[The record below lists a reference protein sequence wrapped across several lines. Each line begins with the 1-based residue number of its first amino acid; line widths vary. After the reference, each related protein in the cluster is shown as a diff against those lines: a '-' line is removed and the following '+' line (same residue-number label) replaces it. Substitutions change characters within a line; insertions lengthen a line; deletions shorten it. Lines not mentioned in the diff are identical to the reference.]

1 MEENMQEKLEEIAM
15 MIIAN
20 SGQARS
26 DAFAAL
32 QEAKKGKFRRR
43 RENSEGGRRES
54 SNSTRI
60 SQRTVE
66 DGCVRRSDAGKYFI
80 VSCAGS
86 SDGKCTG
93 TGFDP
98 GNDRFISKVG
108 KSKEESYG
116 TKSIIDLRRWDVY
129 RNSDA

>member
-32 QEAKKGKFRRR
+32 QEAKKGNF
-43 RENSEGGRRES
+43 EDA
-54 SNSTRI
+54 
-60 SQRTVE
+60 QRTVE
-66 DGCVRRSDAGKYFI
+66 NGCVRRSDAGKYFI

>member
-32 QEAKKGKFRRR
+32 QEAKKGNF
-43 RENSEGGRRES
+43 
-54 SNSTRI
+54 
-60 SQRTVE
+60 E
-66 DGCVRRSDAGKYFI
+66 DAEKI
-80 VSCAGS
+80 LKEA
-86 SDGKCTG
+86 
-93 TGFDP
+93 
-98 GNDRFISKVG
+98 
-108 KSKEESYG
+108 EESLQTAHESHRELLKMDASGEVTQVSILLCHAQYG

>member
-32 QEAKKGKFRRR
+32 QEAKKGNFEDAEKLLKEAEESLQTAHESH
-43 RENSEGGRRES
+43 RELLKME
-54 SNSTRI
+54 
-60 SQRTVE
+60 
-66 DGCVRRSDAGKYFI
+66 CVRRSDAGKYFI

-98 GNDRFISKVG
+98 GNDRFISKVA

-129 RNSDA
+129 RDSDA

>member
-32 QEAKKGKFRRR
+32 QEAKKGNFEDAEKLLKEAEESLQTAHESH
-43 RENSEGGRRES
+43 RELLKM
-54 SNSTRI
+54 
-60 SQRTVE
+60 
-66 DGCVRRSDAGKYFI
+66 DASGEVTQ
-80 VSCAGS
+80 VSILLCHAQ
-86 SDGKCTG
+86 DHGKCTG

>member
-43 RENSEGGRRES
+43 RETSEGGRRES
-54 SNSTRI
+54 SNST
-60 SQRTVE
+60 
-66 DGCVRRSDAGKYFI
+66 
-80 VSCAGS
+80 
-86 SDGKCTG
+86 
-93 TGFDP
+93 
-98 GNDRFISKVG
+98 
-108 KSKEESYG
+108 
-116 TKSIIDLRRWDVY
+116 
-129 RNSDA
+129 